1 MSCQAHNK
9 SRKHRRKGSEAEGLV
24 KASRHLRMKRMVLKL
39 KMDVRRREREWEAQ
53 WN

>member
-1 MSCQAHNK
+1 MSCQPNNSAKK
-9 SRKHRRKGSEAEGLV
+9 SRKKDPQVEGLV

-39 KMDVRRREREWEAQ
+39 KMDVRRRERKWEAQ